1 MVWEE
6 KKSWRAGLGRVG
18 AKGSFDSASGFL
30 LLPVESGVTQILRP
44 PSLNVHIIHSST
56 SVLLTA
62 GMPPESSEPGPV
74 AMGGLP
80 VSRAVAGPG
89 IQMSLAQL
97 MLCS

>member
-18 AKGSFDSASGFL
+18 PKVPLTQSLASSDPDTPTPKFECAHHSF
-30 LLPVESGVTQILRP
+30 I
-44 PSLNVHIIHSST
+44 T
-56 SVLLTA
+56 SVLLTV
-62 GMPPESSEPGPV
+62 GMPPESSEPGPI

-80 VSRAVAGPG
+80 VSRAAAGPG